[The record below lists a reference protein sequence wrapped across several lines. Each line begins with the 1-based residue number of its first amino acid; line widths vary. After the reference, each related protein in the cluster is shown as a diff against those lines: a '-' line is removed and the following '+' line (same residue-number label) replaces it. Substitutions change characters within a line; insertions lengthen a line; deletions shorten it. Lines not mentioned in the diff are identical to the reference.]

1 MFVRDFQI
9 VQGYEKK
16 NSLESLIYGEKDK
29 IQRNNELKKYV
40 GEEEI
45 NAALARMDGVIVE
58 ISEEGQSLKI
68 KDYD

>member
-1 MFVRDFQI
+1 M
-9 VQGYEKK
+9 QGYEKK